1 MADAAADVGGG
12 PAITAA
18 VVTAV
23 ALLPFIV
30 MGDVAGNELLHTA
43 AAVILAG
50 LVTATLLNLLV
61 LPAACLRFGPAR
73 APEPEA
79 RDLAEPPS
87 VPRPREEPE
96 VPEIPGVPQPAAGRK
111 PRSARRGPLVDRFS
125 RSVALP
131 ISIAVAALLT
141 IAGAGCCSSSSP
153 APPGRR
159 RRRIRRRT
167 ATAPSVSC

>member
-18 VVTAV
+18 VVAVV

-50 LVTATLLNLLV
+50 LVAATLLNTLV
-61 LPAACLRFGPAR
+61 LPAACLRLGPAR

-96 VPEIPGVPQPAAGRK
+96 SREIADAAAG
-111 PRSARRGPLVDRFS
+111 P
-125 RSVALP
+125 
-131 ISIAVAALLT
+131 
-141 IAGAGCCSSSSP
+141 AGN
-153 APPGRR
+153 PG
-159 RRRIRRRT
+159 
-167 ATAPSVSC
+167 